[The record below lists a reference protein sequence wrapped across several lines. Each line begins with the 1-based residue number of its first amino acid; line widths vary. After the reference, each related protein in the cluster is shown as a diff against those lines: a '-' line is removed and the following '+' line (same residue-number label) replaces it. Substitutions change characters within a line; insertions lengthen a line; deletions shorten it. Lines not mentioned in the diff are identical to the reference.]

1 MAGGRTAMGMTAAL
15 TRAATRRV
23 HVLTVEVRGNWV
35 LRAAVER
42 RVAAR
47 GWCAAVS
54 PADADLLAVCGMP
67 GSELGEVVERI
78 WDQLPG
84 PRVRIDITDKESI
97 DSALDRA
104 GAELLDS
111 GRQRDDARDR
121 AQSPGPNHS
130 GHHGGMAHG
139 GMNHHNMDHGAME
152 HGDMDHGAMEH
163 GDMEH
168 GDMDHSAMDHSAM
181 DHSAMDHSGHHG
193 MDHGGMEMAPAG
205 IALAEGGE
213 DRDGL
218 EMDVL
223 HLRLGPVLPHWPAG
237 LVLRCSLHGDVLAEA
252 EAWIVDNDHES
263 GYKAPPEHTELV
275 AAARQCDHVFDL
287 LELSGWWRASAIA
300 RRARDLLLGD
310 SDVDRARELLD
321 GLHKMLGKS
330 RLLRWSL
337 RDLAPLTAESLDRHE
352 LPAALAGDTY
362 DRLLTR
368 VGLARTLLRE
378 PLSSSLFELEST
390 KISDALPALVRGLDV
405 ATARLVVASLGIDTA
420 RANESIPH
428 G

>member
-1 MAGGRTAMGMTAAL
+1 
-15 TRAATRRV
+15 
-23 HVLTVEVRGNWV
+23 
-35 LRAAVER
+35 
-42 RVAAR
+42 
-47 GWCAAVS
+47 
-54 PADADLLAVCGMP
+54 MP
-67 GSELGEVVERI
+67 GSELGEAVDRI

-104 GAELLDS
+104 AAELLDF
-111 GRQRDDARDR
+111 GQQRDDARDR
-121 AQSPGPNHS
+121 AQLPDPDHT
-130 GHHGGMAHG
+130 GHHGGTAHG
-139 GMNHHNMDHGAME
+139 GMD
-152 HGDMDHGAMEH
+152 HGDMN
-163 GDMEH
+163 H
-168 GDMDHSAMDHSAM
+168 GDMDHSDHHDMNHSAM
-181 DHSAMDHSGHHG
+181 DHSDHHDMNHGDMDHSDHHDMNHGDMDHSGHHG
-193 MDHGGMEMAPAG
+193 MDHGDMEMAPAG

-237 LVLRCSLHGDVLAEA
+237 LVLRCSLQGDVLAEA

-275 AAARQCDHVFDL
+275 AAAQQCDHVVDL
-287 LELSGWWRASAIA
+287 LELSGWPRAAAVA
-300 RRARDLLLGD
+300 RQARDLLLGD

-321 GLHKMLGKS
+321 SLHKMLGKS

-337 RDLAPLTAESLDRHE
+337 RDLAPLTSESLDRHE

-378 PLSSSLFELEST
+378 PLRSSLFELDST

>member
-1 MAGGRTAMGMTAAL
+1 MGMTAAL
-15 TRAATRRV
+15 TRAAARRV
-23 HVLTVEVRGNWV
+23 HVLTIEVPGDWA
-35 LRAAVER
+35 LHAAVER
-42 RVAAR
+42 YVAAR

-54 PADADLLAVCGMP
+54 PADADVLAVCGMP
-67 GSELGEVVERI
+67 GSELGEAVERI

-104 GAELLDS
+104 VAELLDS
-111 GRQRDDARDR
+111 RRQRDDARDR
-121 AQSPGPNHS
+121 AQSPGPDHS
-130 GHHGGMAHG
+130 GHHGGMTHG
-139 GMNHHNMDHGAME
+139 GMDHHNMDHN
-152 HGDMDHGAMEH
+152 MDHG
-163 GDMEH
+163 
-168 GDMDHSAMDHSAM
+168 
-181 DHSAMDHSGHHG
+181 AMDHSGHHG

-237 LVLRCSLHGDVLAEA
+237 LVLRCSLQGDVLAEA
-252 EAWIVDNDHES
+252 EAWIVDNDHKSE
-263 GYKAPPEHTELV
+263 YKAPPEHTELV
-275 AAARQCDHVFDL
+275 VAARQCDHVVDL
-287 LELSGWWRASAIA
+287 LELSGWWRASTIA
-300 RRARDLLLGD
+300 RQARDLLLGH
-310 SDVDRARELLD
+310 SDVHRARELLD

-352 LPAALAGDTY
+352 LPATLAGDTY

-378 PLSSSLFELEST
+378 PLSSSLFELDSI

-405 ATARLVVASLGIDTA
+405 ATARLVVASLGIDIA
-420 RANESIPH
+420 RADESIPH

>member
-1 MAGGRTAMGMTAAL
+1 MGMTVAL

-23 HVLTVEVRGNWV
+23 HVLIVEVRGNWV

-54 PADADLLAVCGMP
+54 PADADVLAVCGMP

-121 AQSPGPNHS
+121 AQSPGPDHR
-130 GHHGGMAHG
+130 GHHGGTAHG
-139 GMNHHNMDHGAME
+139 GTDHG
-152 HGDMDHGAMEH
+152 GTDRG
-163 GDMEH
+163 
-168 GDMDHSAMDHSAM
+168 
-181 DHSAMDHSGHHG
+181 AMDHSGHHG

-237 LVLRCSLHGDVLAEA
+237 LVLRCSLQGDVLAEA

-275 AAARQCDHVFDL
+275 AAARQCDHVVDL
-287 LELSGWWRASAIA
+287 LELSGWWRASVIA

-368 VGLARTLLRE
+368 VGQARTLLRE
-378 PLSSSLFELEST
+378 PLSSSLFELDST
-390 KISDALPALVRGLDV
+390 KISDALPAVVRGLDV

>member
-1 MAGGRTAMGMTAAL
+1 
-15 TRAATRRV
+15 
-23 HVLTVEVRGNWV
+23 
-35 LRAAVER
+35 
-42 RVAAR
+42 
-47 GWCAAVS
+47 
-54 PADADLLAVCGMP
+54 MP

-121 AQSPGPNHS
+121 AQSPGPDHRGHHGGTAHGGTDHGGTDRGAMDHS
-130 GHHGGMAHG
+130 GHHGMDHG
-139 GMNHHNMDHGAME
+139 AIEHGDMDHHNMDHDAMEHGAME
-152 HGDMDHGAMEH
+152 HGD
-163 GDMEH
+163 
-168 GDMDHSAMDHSAM
+168 M

-237 LVLRCSLHGDVLAEA
+237 LVLRCSLQGDVLAEA

-275 AAARQCDHVFDL
+275 AAARQCDHVVDL
-287 LELSGWWRASAIA
+287 LELSGWWRASVIA

-368 VGLARTLLRE
+368 VGQARTLLRE
-378 PLSSSLFELEST
+378 PLSSSLFELDST
-390 KISDALPALVRGLDV
+390 KISDALPAVVRGLDV

>member
-1 MAGGRTAMGMTAAL
+1 MGMTVAL

-23 HVLTVEVRGNWV
+23 HVLIVEVRGNWV

-54 PADADLLAVCGMP
+54 PADADVLAVCGMP

-121 AQSPGPNHS
+121 AQSPGPDHT
-130 GHHGGMAHG
+130 GHHGGTAHG
-139 GMNHHNMDHGAME
+139 GTDHG
-152 HGDMDHGAMEH
+152 GTDRG
-163 GDMEH
+163 
-168 GDMDHSAMDHSAM
+168 
-181 DHSAMDHSGHHG
+181 AMDHSGHHG

-237 LVLRCSLHGDVLAEA
+237 LVLRCSLQGDVLAEA

-275 AAARQCDHVFDL
+275 AAARQCDHVVDL
-287 LELSGWWRASAIA
+287 LELSGWWRASVIA

-368 VGLARTLLRE
+368 VGQARTLLRE
-378 PLSSSLFELEST
+378 PLSSSLFELDST
-390 KISDALPALVRGLDV
+390 KISDALPAVVRGLDV

>member
-1 MAGGRTAMGMTAAL
+1 MGMTAAL
-15 TRAATRRV
+15 TRAAVRRV
-23 HVLTVEVRGNWV
+23 HVLTVEVPGDWV

-42 RVAAR
+42 CVAAR

-54 PADADLLAVCGMP
+54 PADADALAVCGMP

-104 GAELLDS
+104 GAELLDC

-121 AQSPGPNHS
+121 AQSPRPDHS
-130 GHHGGMAHG
+130 GHHGGTAHG
-139 GMNHHNMDHGAME
+139 GTDHRGMNHGAMDHNGHHGMDHSAME
-152 HGDMDHGAMEH
+152 HGDMDHH
-163 GDMEH
+163 N
-168 GDMDHSAMDHSAM
+168 MDHG
-181 DHSAMDHSGHHG
+181 AMDHSGHHG
-193 MDHGGMEMAPAG
+193 MAHGGMEMAPAG

-237 LVLRCSLHGDVLAEA
+237 LVLRCSLQGDVLAEA

-263 GYKAPPEHTELV
+263 RYKAPPERTELV
-275 AAARQCDHVFDL
+275 VAARQCDHVVDL
-287 LELSGWWRASAIA
+287 LELSGWPRAAAIA
-300 RRARDLLLGD
+300 RQARDLLLGD

-337 RDLAPLTAESLDRHE
+337 RDLAPLTSESLDRHE

-378 PLSSSLFELEST
+378 PLNSSLFELDST
-390 KISDALPALVRGLDV
+390 KISDVLPALVRGLDM